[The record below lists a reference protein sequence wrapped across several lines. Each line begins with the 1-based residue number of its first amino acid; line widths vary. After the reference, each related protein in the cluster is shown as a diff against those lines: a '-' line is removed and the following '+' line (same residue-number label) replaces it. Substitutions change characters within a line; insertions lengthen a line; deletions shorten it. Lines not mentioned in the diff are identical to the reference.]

1 MACVAAEPHLREPAT
16 DAPRALA
23 EVHEI
28 SAAVFSGSD
37 PIRLPDL
44 VKTNEKKMILAAI
57 EASPTR
63 AEAARRL
70 GISPRTLRY
79 KMAQLKMAGAA

>member
-1 MACVAAEPHLREPAT
+1 AEHHLLEPAN
-16 DAPRALA
+16 DVPRALA
-23 EVHEI
+23 EVHDI